1 MADDGAGRAAA
12 IRHGGGGGGHGAR
25 AQEELLQEVPVRM
38 IYVHCYACYCC
49 SYYWNSAAIVVIVTE
64 LLSLL

>member
-38 IYVHCYACYCC
+38 IYLIFTATLDVAVL
-49 SYYWNSAAIVVIVTE
+49 ITVTV
-64 LLSLL
+64 LLLL